1 MRQVHYPSGWQRR
14 RLKFVANV
22 STSNVDKHIYDH
34 EIPVKL
40 CNYTDVY
47 YNRVITKDLDFSVG
61 SVTSHELDRFG
72 LRRGQVLMTKDS
84 ESWADIAVP
93 AYVAEDMPEVVCGYH
108 LAMIEPSG
116 RDLDGEFF
124 SWAAQTDSVND
135 HYKLEARGITR
146 FGLGHYALKNVEV
159 GFPDIEQQRA
169 INEYLRKKTTEID
182 DLIAKKQ
189 GLLKLLGERRSALI
203 TRAVTKGLDPNAA
216 MKPSGIDWLGDIPE
230 NWDARRL
237 RFVGRAQNGINIGGD
252 AFGKGF
258 PFVSY
263 SDVFKSFQLPS
274 EPSGL
279 VESSESDRKR
289 YSVRRGDVF
298 FTRTS
303 ETIEEIG
310 MSAVCLKSIP
320 DATFAGFVIRMRPWP
335 ETLLPEFSKYYFR
348 NSTLRAFLVKEMN
361 LVTRASLSQTLL
373 GNVPVLLPTLDEQAK
388 IVKFIDAEVGK
399 IDCVSKAVEVAIATL
414 NEYRAAIVT
423 KAVTGELEVA

>member
-1 MRQVHYPSGWQRR
+1 MRKFYQTF
-14 RLKFVANV
+14 RLKSGNGI
-22 STSNVDKHIYDH
+22 TSDRISPEDTY
-34 EIPVKL
+34 PVYGGNGL
-40 CNYTDVY
+40 RGYTDEFTHEGTYLLVGRQGALCGNVHMISGQFWASEHALVVY
-47 YNRVITKDLDFSVG
+47 PTIELNKRWLYYVLSTMNLGQYSVATAQPGLSVDNLSTLRLPFPPIEIQSKTADYLDSRCV
-61 SVTSHELDRFG
+61 
-72 LRRGQVLMTKDS
+72 
-84 ESWADIAVP
+84 
-93 AYVAEDMPEVVCGYH
+93 
-108 LAMIEPSG
+108 
-116 RDLDGEFF
+116 
-124 SWAAQTDSVND
+124 
-135 HYKLEARGITR
+135 
-146 FGLGHYALKNVEV
+146 
-159 GFPDIEQQRA
+159 
-169 INEYLRKKTTEID
+169 EID
-182 DLIAKKQ
+182 DLIAKKR
-189 GLLKLLGERRSALI
+189 GLLNMLAEKRSALI
-203 TRAVTKGLDPNAA
+203 TRAVTKGIDPEAD
-216 MKPSGIDWLGDIPE
+216 MKPSGIDWLGDIPA

-263 SDVFKSFQLPS
+263 GDVFKNFELPS

-279 VESSESDRKR
+279 VESSEIDRKR

-310 MSAVCLKSIP
+310 MSAVCLESIP
-320 DATFAGFVIRMRPWP
+320 EATFAGFVIRMRPWP

-388 IVKFIDAEVGK
+388 IVEFIDAEVGK
-399 IDCVSKAVEVAIATL
+399 IDRVSKSVEVAIATL